1 MIEPVLLGHV
11 WRSQRTKAAAVA
23 LALAAWAAL
32 LPLIYASFGQDMRRI
47 LESGI
52 IPQSFLDFASS
63 LGGGDI
69 FSLAGS
75 VALGYVHPIAVALEC
90 VFAVG
95 FASAA
100 VAGERQ
106 RGTLEVLLSRPI
118 SRPALV
124 VTLFVALAGF
134 VALTVGAHVAA
145 TAASAVATGV
155 AGELDLATFPI
166 LWLNGFLLFVA
177 VGAIGLA
184 ASVST
189 DRLTP
194 ALGAT
199 LAVVL
204 ISYVLEILGSLW
216 PDAAGL
222 QPYSLFHYLRP
233 QEVMAGEAN
242 PAAFVILASV
252 AAAALVLAL
261 VVFPRRDLAAPT

>member
-1 MIEPVLLGHV
+1 MIVPVLLGHV
-11 WRSQRTKAAAVA
+11 WRSQRTKVVTVA
-23 LALAAWAAL
+23 LALGAWAAL

-52 IPQSFLDFASS
+52 VPQSFLDMASS
-63 LGGGDI
+63 FGGGDI
-69 FSLAGS
+69 FSLPGS
-75 VALGYVHPIAVALEC
+75 VALGFVHPIAVALEC

-134 VALTVGAHVAA
+134 VALTVGAHVVA
-145 TAASAVATGV
+145 TVASAIATGV
-155 AGELDLATFPI
+155 SGELDLATFPL
-166 LWLNGFLLFVA
+166 LWLNGVLLFLA

-194 ALGAT
+194 ALGVT
-199 LAVVL
+199 LAIVL
-204 ISYVLEILGSLW
+204 GGYVLQILGSLW

-233 QEVMAGEAN
+233 QEVLAGDAD
-242 PAAFVILASV
+242 PASFVVLAAVTV
-252 AAAALVLAL
+252 AALACAL

>member
-1 MIEPVLLGHV
+1 MIEPVLLRHV
-11 WRSQRTKAAAVA
+11 WRSQRAKAVTVA

-52 IPQSFLDFASS
+52 IPQSFLDMASS

-75 VALGYVHPIAVALEC
+75 VSLGFVHPIAVALES

-95 FASAA
+95 FAAAA

-118 SRPALV
+118 SRRSLV
-124 VTLFVALAGF
+124 ATLFVALVLF
-134 VALTVGAHVAA
+134 VASTVAAHVVA
-145 TAASAVATGV
+145 TAASAVGTGV
-155 AGELDLATFPI
+155 AGELDLATLPV
-166 LWLNGFLLFVA
+166 LWLNGVLLFLA
-177 VGAIGLA
+177 VGTIGIA

-204 ISYVLEILGSLW
+204 VSYVLEILGALW
-216 PDAAGL
+216 PDAEGL

-233 QEVMAGEAN
+233 QE
-242 PAAFVILASV
+242 ILAGNADPTDFALLV
-252 AAAALVLAL
+252 AVTVVALAYAL
-261 VVFPRRDLAAPT
+261 VVFPRRDLAAPS